1 MAYLVKQFRY
11 YNNNSEKNQPSD
23 LQSSA
28 LINGDVF
35 AQYAP
40 IVQLGVQGL
49 PGTKFEVNASPEPI
63 LIGST
68 GIYELDLH
76 DKATISS
83 LRFAAD
89 SVKTIQNGFDNNT
102 SFLIVDIIYEGEEE

>member
-68 GIYELDLH
+68 GIYELDLENGV
-76 DKATISS
+76 TISS
-83 LRFAAD
+83 LKFN
-89 SVKTIQNGFDNNT
+89 SQSIKNIQDNN
-102 SFLIVDIIYEGEEE
+102 SAYLIVDIIYDNQE

>member
-68 GIYELDLH
+68 GIYELDLENGV
-76 DKATISS
+76 TISS
-83 LRFAAD
+83 LKFN
-89 SVKTIQNGFDNNT
+89 SQSIENIQSNN
-102 SFLIVDIIYEGEEE
+102 SAYLIVDIIYDNQE